1 MTDTKKAV
9 IELSANA
16 LKVLQRRYLKKGENG
31 EQLETPEEMFRRVA
45 RAIAQ
50 AERLYNPAAPVEEW
64 EATFYELM
72 TSLEF
77 LPNSPTLMNAG
88 RELGQ
93 LSACFVLPVGD
104 SMESIFEAI
113 KNTALIHK
121 SGGGTGFSFSRVRPH
136 NDVVMSTKGV
146 SSGPLSFMSVFDAAT
161 ETIKQ
166 GGTRRGANMGIMRV
180 DHPDILDFIRAKEDD
195 DHLNNFN
202 ISVAVTDAFMRAVD
216 ADEDYPLVN
225 PRSGDVVQTLSAR
238 KVFKNMVA
246 LAWKNGD
253 PGIVFIDRI
262 NADNPTPQLGEIEST
277 NPCITGESLVY
288 TDAGLKRIVDL
299 YEGRRRPGLVLDS
312 RMAGD
317 RGSAKA
323 AQVVASGVKPVYRL
337 ATVEGYEVR
346 LTADH
351 RVKTTRGWVPACDL
365 TEGDRIHILDRKG
378 GFGSGGSRRL
388 GTLLGWLV
396 GDGTMKATEVVLSF
410 FGDEKQELAPVFAG
424 LMQEEVDGRQL
435 LDRSYTTNG
444 YDVGGRDEYRVKSA
458 RFWRVAE
465 EHGLRPGRKL
475 CVPESVFTGSE
486 DMQRGFLTALFTAD
500 GHVSGSPEKGVS
512 VRLTSISRS
521 LLREVQRLLLNFG
534 IPSRIYEGRRPQGQR
549 ELPDGRGGM
558 AMYDCKEYHDLAV
571 SRGSLALFASE
582 IGFLSEAKQSKLLTL
597 LEGYRRGPYRQSF
610 TARFRSLEPDGMEM
624 VYDVT
629 EPLTHSFV
637 ANGLV
642 IHNCGEQPLLPYE
655 SCNLGSINLSRV
667 VPDGH
672 VDYGALGRIVR
683 TAVRF
688 LDDVID
694 VNRYPLPE
702 IERMTKGNRKIGLGV
717 MGFADM
723 LLRLEVPYDSDDAC
737 KIAGDVMSFIQGEAR
752 AASEE
757 LARERG
763 VFPNFEGSIFDS
775 PAGARVRNATVTT
788 IAPTGTI
795 SIIAGCSSGIEPL
808 FAISYVRANVLD
820 DDRLVEGHPYFEQV
834 ARQREFF
841 SDELMKQIA
850 EVGSVRHIDGVP
862 ADVRKVFATAHDITP
877 EWHVKLQAAFQKSTD
892 NAVSKTVNFP
902 NEATSDDV
910 ENVYLLAFRSGCK
923 GVTTYRDGS
932 REEQVLNVG
941 QGKKK
946 RERDPA
952 AGGIATTRPA
962 RPQLLSGETQRMDTG
977 CGKLFVIMNDDE
989 LGAREVFA
997 NMGKA
1002 GGCASSNTEAL
1013 GRLISL
1019 ALKKGASAAEIVE
1032 QLKGIRCHVPY
1043 GLGANATLSCA
1054 DAIGKALERRYVAGA
1069 AAAAAGASQPQLAFA
1084 QVAQGACPECGG
1096 DMRHEGGCAVCN
1108 DPGCAFSKCS

>member
-1 MTDTKKAV
+1 MTDTEKAV

-45 RAIAQ
+45 HAIAQ
-50 AERLYNPAAPVEEW
+50 AERLYNPAAPVAEW

-136 NDVVMSTKGV
+136 NDVVLSTKGV

-180 DHPDILDFIRAKEDD
+180 DHPDILDFIKAKQEDD
-195 DHLNNFN
+195 RLNNFN

-225 PRSGDVVQTLSAR
+225 PRSREVVRSLSAR
-238 KVFKNMVA
+238 KVFKTMVA

-262 NADNPTPQLGEIEST
+262 NADNPTPHLGEIEST
-277 NPCITGESLVY
+277 NP
-288 TDAGLKRIVDL
+288 
-299 YEGRRRPGLVLDS
+299 
-312 RMAGD
+312 
-317 RGSAKA
+317 
-323 AQVVASGVKPVYRL
+323 
-337 ATVEGYEVR
+337 
-346 LTADH
+346 
-351 RVKTTRGWVPACDL
+351 
-365 TEGDRIHILDRKG
+365 
-378 GFGSGGSRRL
+378 
-388 GTLLGWLV
+388 
-396 GDGTMKATEVVLSF
+396 
-410 FGDEKQELAPVFAG
+410 
-424 LMQEEVDGRQL
+424 
-435 LDRSYTTNG
+435 
-444 YDVGGRDEYRVKSA
+444 
-458 RFWRVAE
+458 
-465 EHGLRPGRKL
+465 
-475 CVPESVFTGSE
+475 
-486 DMQRGFLTALFTAD
+486 
-500 GHVSGSPEKGVS
+500 
-512 VRLTSISRS
+512 
-521 LLREVQRLLLNFG
+521 
-534 IPSRIYEGRRPQGQR
+534 
-549 ELPDGRGGM
+549 
-558 AMYDCKEYHDLAV
+558 
-571 SRGSLALFASE
+571 
-582 IGFLSEAKQSKLLTL
+582 
-597 LEGYRRGPYRQSF
+597 
-610 TARFRSLEPDGMEM
+610 
-624 VYDVT
+624 
-629 EPLTHSFV
+629 
-637 ANGLV
+637 
-642 IHNCGEQPLLPYE
+642 CGEQPLLPYE

-723 LLRLEVPYDSDDAC
+723 LLRLQMPYDSEDAC
-737 KIAGDVMSFIQGEAR
+737 KIAGDVMSFIHDEAR

-820 DDRLVEGHPYFEQV
+820 DDRMVEGHPYFEQV
-834 ARQREFF
+834 ARQRGFY

-850 EVGSVRHIDGVP
+850 EVGSVRHLDGVP
-862 ADVRKVFATAHDITP
+862 ADVQRVFATAHDITP
-877 EWHVKLQAAFQKSTD
+877 EWHIKLQAAFQKSTD

-902 NEATSDDV
+902 NEATADDV

-941 QGKKK
+941 QSKNK

-952 AGGIATTRPA
+952 AGGIATTRPS

-989 LGAREVFA
+989 YGPREVFA

-1019 ALKKGASAAEIVE
+1019 ALKKGASAGEIVE

-1043 GLGANATLSCA
+1043 GIGSNATLSCA
-1054 DAIGKALERRYVAGA
+1054 DAIGKALERRYVVGA
-1069 AAAAAGASQPQLAFA
+1069 AAAAAGGSQTQLSFA
-1084 QVAQGACPECGG
+1084 QVAQGACPECHGAAIE
-1096 DMRHEGGCAVCN
+1096 HEGGCVVCREC
-1108 DPGCAFSKCS
+1108 GFSKCG